1 MDAPLARVRGVT
13 VRGMPRGP
21 DADDWFVDPDPE
33 ERRMPDVPSEE
44 NVAPRADDWLSETN
58 AVQLRPSW
66 VQTVQTIDRRVVAV
80 GGSLL
85 VLLIVG
91 LAAGGVFSGGGANA
105 PTSAFSRTATARTTT
120 AATTAPPA
128 RQLPA
133 PATTLK
139 PGDTGTQ
146 VAVLQRALAS
156 LGFSGGKV
164 DGQYGPA
171 TKNAVARF
179 QRSAGL
185 TADGIL
191 GPATLRALANAL
203 RGP

>member
-1 MDAPLARVRGVT
+1 MDDWPG
-13 VRGMPRGP
+13 
-21 DADDWFVDPDPE
+21 ADDWFAPPDPGV
-33 ERRMPDVPSEE
+33 PDGSSEE
-44 NVAPRADDWLSETN
+44 NVGPRADDWLSE
-58 AVQLRPSW
+58 ASGAPLRPSW
-66 VQTVQTIDRRVVAV
+66 FRAIDRRVAAV
-80 GGSLL
+80 GASLL
-85 VLLIVG
+85 VLLIAG
-91 LAAGGVFSGGGANA
+91 LAAAGVFSGGGANA
-105 PTSAFSRTATARTTT
+105 PASTSTPTSSTPITT
-120 AATTAPPA
+120 AATTTAPPA

-146 VAVLQRALAS
+146 VKVLQRALAS

-171 TKNAVARF
+171 TKNAVAQF
-179 QRSAGL
+179 QGSAHL

-191 GPATLRALANAL
+191 GPVTLRALARAL

>member
-1 MDAPLARVRGVT
+1 MDG
-13 VRGMPRGP
+13 GP
-21 DADDWFVDPDPE
+21 NADDWFVPPDPE
-33 ERRMPDVPSEE
+33 VPDGSSEE
-44 NVAPRADDWLSETN
+44 NVDPRADDWLSE
-58 AVQLRPSW
+58 ARAAPPRPSW
-66 VQTVQTIDRRVVAV
+66 VQKIDRRVVAV
-80 GGSLL
+80 SASLL
-85 VLLIVG
+85 VLLIAG
-91 LAAGGVFSGGGANA
+91 LAAAGVFSGGGANA
-105 PTSAFSRTATARTTT
+105 PTSTSSLTATTRTTT

-128 RQLPA
+128 RRLPA

-156 LGFSGGKV
+156 LGFSSGKV

-179 QRSAGL
+179 QSSAHL

-191 GPATLRALANAL
+191 GQVTMRALASAL

>member
-1 MDAPLARVRGVT
+1 VDS
-13 VRGMPRGP
+13 GP
-21 DADDWFVDPDPE
+21 GADDWFAPPDPE
-33 ERRMPDVPSEE
+33 VNERWPEE
-44 NVAPRADDWLSETN
+44 NADPRADDWLSETDS
-58 AVQLRPSW
+58 APQRPSW
-66 VQTVQTIDRRVVAV
+66 VRAIDRRVIAV
-80 GGSLL
+80 SASLI

-91 LAAGGVFSGGGANA
+91 LAAGGVFSGGGSNA
-105 PTSAFSRTATARTTT
+105 PTSTSLPTSGTPATT
-120 AATTAPPA
+120 AATTTAPRG

-146 VAVLQRALAS
+146 VKVLQRALAS

-171 TKNAVARF
+171 TKNAVAQF
-179 QRSAGL
+179 QGSAHL

-191 GPATLRALANAL
+191 GPVTLRALARAL